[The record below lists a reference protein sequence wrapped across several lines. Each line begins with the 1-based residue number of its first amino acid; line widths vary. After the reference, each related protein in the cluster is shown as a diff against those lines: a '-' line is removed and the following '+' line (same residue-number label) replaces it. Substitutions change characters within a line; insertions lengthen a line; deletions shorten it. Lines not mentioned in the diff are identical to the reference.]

1 MGCECWNRN
10 IQEEHKSLDS
20 QAEALKVALEHPCG
34 PRDRRVALWQI
45 LLSFRPRLEAHLWKE
60 ERVLFPALQD
70 LLGEKAG
77 TLILLQSQ
85 HEQLRDHL
93 KRLAL
98 LAEGGAP
105 CPWDAIVQTGRSLV
119 DLLEEHEKREN
130 DFLLEVLEH
139 SLQPQALMALARR
152 FREAACGSSEEAP

>member
-20 QAEALKVALEHPCG
+20 QAEALKATLEHPCG
-34 PRDRRVALWQI
+34 ARDRRVALWQI
-45 LLSFRPRLEAHLWKE
+45 LLSFRPRLESHLWKE
-60 ERVLFPALQD
+60 ERVLFPALQE

-77 TLILLQSQ
+77 TLMLLQSQ

-93 KRLAL
+93 KRLAI
-98 LAEGGAP
+98 LAESGASS
-105 CPWDAIVQTGRSLV
+105 PWEAIVQTGRSLV

-139 SLQPQALMALARR
+139 SLQPQALMALARQ
-152 FREAACGSSEEAP
+152 FREAARDLSGVGP